1 MFIMLAFI
9 GVVSASAAISEKA
22 VCDTS
27 DIDLRGANFGWGG
40 VIEASLSASY
50 ERASSPLV
58 TMSMWSLPF
67 SKTLDRWNIPSL
79 TPAQAGT
86 SMTNSTRFLAL
97 IPSLSPVHP
106 GSTPFLSF
114 SPTAEV
120 ATGLLN
126 YK

>member
-1 MFIMLAFI
+1 M
-9 GVVSASAAISEKA
+9 
-22 VCDTS
+22 
-27 DIDLRGANFGWGG
+27 
-40 VIEASLSASY
+40 IEASLSASY
-50 ERASSPLV
+50 ELVSSLSA
-58 TMSMWSLPF
+58 TMSMSSSL
-67 SKTLDRWNIPSL
+67 SSRTLGRWNIPSL

-86 SMTNSTRFLAL
+86 SMTSSTRFQAL